1 MVMMMRAVLVTV
13 GALMMVGC
21 QVDLEAED
29 PEVSEF
35 RPEDVSSH
43 QIPDVV
49 PEVQEAPKCPGGGG
63 ALCVQCSGEDC
74 VIACTGDFTCDMGPG
89 WCSFESGCTS

>member
-1 MVMMMRAVLVTV
+1 MVMMMSAVLVTV

-35 RPEDVSSH
+35 RPEDDSRS
-43 QIPDVV
+43 
-49 PEVQEAPKCPGGGG
+49 PGRQ
-63 ALCVQCSGEDC
+63 AVR
-74 VIACTGDFTCDMGPG
+74 
-89 WCSFESGCTS
+89 